1 MTGLILRPLERA
13 PVASA
18 PDASARP
25 GLARLCRHLVV
36 ALVALVTIGGATRV
50 MEAGLACPDWPLC
63 FGALLPAGQMTLRVF
78 LEWFHRLDAALVSGG
93 LLLLTGASWGTRR
106 RGPGWLPWV
115 ASLALLLVLVQAA
128 LGALTVTRLLRFDI
142 VSAHLVTGLT
152 LVALMSGLAE
162 ALAPPDPGRGG
173 AAPIPRALALLSLVL
188 LMAQC
193 LAGALMATQWATG
206 FCLHQ
211 GQACSWLQLH
221 RLLAAPVALLGLAT
235 VASVLRRGA
244 VGRAR
249 FLALLLAA
257 GCLLQPLLGWLT
269 LRLAL
274 AQPLVTVAHQC
285 SAALLVAVLAALVV
299 ALRPIPSE
307 VPSHG

>member
-1 MTGLILRPLERA
+1 MTGLILRSHDRVPM
-13 PVASA
+13 AS
-18 PDASARP
+18 PRDATGRP

-36 ALVALVTIGGATRV
+36 ALIALVTIGGATRV

-63 FGALLPAGQMTLRVF
+63 FGALLPAGQMSLRVF
-78 LEWFHRLDAALVSGG
+78 LEWFHRLDAALVSAG
-93 LLLLTGASWGTRR
+93 LLLLVARSWWTRR
-106 RGPGWLPWV
+106 QGPAWLPWV
-115 ASLALLLVLVQAA
+115 ASLALLLVLVQAG

-152 LVALMSGLAE
+152 LVALLSGLAE
-162 ALAPPDPGRGG
+162 ALSPPNPGMGGDAALPRGL
-173 AAPIPRALALLSLVL
+173 AALSLAL

-193 LAGALMATQWATG
+193 LAGGLMATQWATG

-221 RLLAAPVALLGLAT
+221 RLLAAPAALLGLAT
-235 VASVLRRGA
+235 AASVLRRGTA
-244 VGRAR
+244 GRGR
-249 FLALLLAA
+249 LLALLLAA

-274 AQPLVTVAHQC
+274 GQPLVTVAHQC

-299 ALRPIPSE
+299 SLRPIPSE
-307 VPSHG
+307 VSSRG

>member
-1 MTGLILRPLERA
+1 
-13 PVASA
+13 
-18 PDASARP
+18 
-25 GLARLCRHLVV
+25 VV
-36 ALVALVTIGGATRV
+36 ALIALVTIGGATRV

-63 FGALLPAGQMTLRVF
+63 FGALLPAGQMSLRVF
-78 LEWFHRLDAALVSGG
+78 LEWFHRLDAGLVSGG
-93 LLLLTGASWGTRR
+93 LLLLAAASWVSRR
-106 RGPGWLPWV
+106 RGPAWLPWV
-115 ASLALLLVLVQAA
+115 ASLALLLVVLQAG

-152 LVALMSGLAE
+152 LVALLSGLAE
-162 ALAPPDPGRGG
+162 ALAPPAPSAVERGP
-173 AAPIPRALALLSLVL
+173 ARALAAVTLVL

-221 RLLAAPVALLGLAT
+221 RVLAAPVALSGLAT
-235 VASVLRRGA
+235 VTALLRRGST
-244 VGRAR
+244 GRGR
-249 FLALLLAA
+249 FLALLLAG

-274 AQPLVTVAHQC
+274 DQPLVTVAHQC
-285 SAALLVAVLAALVV
+285 TAAVLVAVLAALVV
-299 ALRPIPSE
+299 SLRPSPSE
-307 VPSHG
+307 VLSRG